1 MGISNQ
7 RPVPDLDIDLIFI
20 LFFEYRIKNIKFE
33 IEMLNLKSYYNT
45 NIIFGLPQLTI
56 IFKKL

>member
-45 NIIFGLPQLTI
+45 NIIVGLPQLTI